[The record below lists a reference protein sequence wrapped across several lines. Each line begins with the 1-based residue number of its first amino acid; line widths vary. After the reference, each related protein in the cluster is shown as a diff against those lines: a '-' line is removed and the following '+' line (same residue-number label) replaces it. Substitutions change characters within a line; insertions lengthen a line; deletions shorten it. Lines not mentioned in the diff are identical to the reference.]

1 MIVMP
6 LTCGLITLRREPKVK
21 VFIFIYHVDVKA
33 TLLSLNARKYY
44 KNQTISMGLK
54 YYIKNI
60 Q

>member
-6 LTCGLITLRREPKVK
+6 LTCGLITLRHEPKVK
-21 VFIFIYHVDVKA
+21 VFIYHVDVKA
-33 TLLSLNARKYY
+33 TLFSLNALKYN

-54 YYIKNI
+54 YKIKYI